1 MSELLEALDISPA
14 IIGAAAGLL
23 LVVLLVWIV
32 TRFLYICGPEEVL
45 IFSGRQ
51 RELKDGS
58 KVGYQVLFGG
68 RKWKTPL
75 VERVDRMDLRTIPID
90 IKSSNAYSK
99 GGIPLVLHAIAMVK
113 VSDNPKHITN
123 AIERFLGRDVSEI
136 RRVAKET
143 LEGHLRGVVARL
155 TPEEVNEDRLKF
167 AGALQKEAQ
176 EDFKKLGIY
185 LDILKIQSVQD
196 DVNYLASIGRERI
209 AIVLRDAEVA
219 ESTCKSLAEQAEAD
233 ARQDGEVANQ
243 KAETAIVSKN
253 NEVKR
258 IEAELEAEAAAEE
271 ERTIQAALHARAK
284 AEQAL
289 QEVRKTVEKTRLT
302 ADVVLPAQAEQAAEA
317 LRARGE
323 ASLIEEHGRARARA
337 LDLMTEAWKKAGK
350 DAKDIFLI
358 QNLETVL
365 ETVVTRVNAIEVRE
379 VNVLDSGDGAGLAT
393 YASAYPAMVA
403 QVLKELEKTTGVD
416 VIGIL
421 APEVGQ

>member
-1 MSELLEALDISPA
+1 
-14 IIGAAAGLL
+14 
-23 LVVLLVWIV
+23 
-32 TRFLYICGPEEVL
+32 
-45 IFSGRQ
+45 
-51 RELKDGS
+51 
-58 KVGYQVLFGG
+58 
-68 RKWKTPL
+68 
-75 VERVDRMDLRTIPID
+75 
-90 IKSSNAYSK
+90 
-99 GGIPLVLHAIAMVK
+99 
-113 VSDNPKHITN
+113 
-123 AIERFLGRDVSEI
+123 
-136 RRVAKET
+136 
-143 LEGHLRGVVARL
+143 
-155 TPEEVNEDRLKF
+155 
-167 AGALQKEAQ
+167 
-176 EDFKKLGIY
+176 
-185 LDILKIQSVQD
+185 
-196 DVNYLASIGRERI
+196 
-209 AIVLRDAEVA
+209 
-219 ESTCKSLAEQAEAD
+219 LAEQAEAD

-271 ERTIQAALHARAK
+271 ERTTQAALHARAK

>member
-1 MSELLEALDISPA
+1 MLLELIASYP
-14 IIGAAAGLL
+14 AAAGAAIGTLTL
-23 LVVLLVWIV
+23 FILIFIV
-32 TRFLYICGPEEVL
+32 SRFLFICGPEEVL

-51 RELKDGS
+51 REIANGQS
-58 KVGYQVLFGG
+58 IGYRVIRGG
-68 RKWKTPL
+68 RRWKAPL
-75 VERVDRMDLRTIPID
+75 IERVDRMDLRTIPID

-99 GGIPLVLHAIAMVK
+99 GGIPLRLHAIAMVK
-113 VSDNPKHITN
+113 VSDNDKLINN

-167 AGALQKEAQ
+167 ASALQREAQ
-176 EDFKKLGIY
+176 DDFAKLGIQ
-185 LDILKIQSVQD
+185 LDILKVQSVQD

-219 ESTCKSLAEQAEAD
+219 ESTSKSLAEQAEAN
-233 ARQDGEVANQ
+233 ALQDGEVANQ

-258 IEAELEAEAAAEE
+258 VEADLEAEAKAEE
-271 ERTIQAALHARAK
+271 ERTVQAALHARAQ
-284 AEQAL
+284 AEHAL
-289 QEVRKTVEKTRLT
+289 QEVRKTVEEARLT
-302 ADVVLPAQAEQAAEA
+302 ADVVLPAQAEQEAEA

-323 ASLIEEHGRARARA
+323 AAQIEEHGRARAKA
-337 LDLMTEAWKKAGK
+337 LDLMTEAWKKAGT

-365 ETVVTRVNAIEVRE
+365 ETVVDRVNAIEVGE
-379 VNVLDSGDGAGLAT
+379 VSVLDPGDGSGLAT
-393 YASAYPAMVA
+393 YAAAYPAMVA
-403 QVLKELEKTTGVD
+403 QVLNELEKTTGVD

-421 APEVGQ
+421 APEAGQ

>member
-1 MSELLEALDISPA
+1 MLLELIRDYPA
-14 IIGAAAGLL
+14 FAGTTLGAI
-23 LVVLLVWIV
+23 VVLFIIFVV
-32 TRFLYICGPEEVL
+32 SQFLYICGPEEIL

-51 RELKDGS
+51 RETAGGQS
-58 KVGYQVLFGG
+58 VGYRVIRGG
-68 RKWKTPL
+68 RRWKAPL

-99 GGIPLVLHAIAMVK
+99 GGIPLRLHAIAMVK
-113 VSDNPKHITN
+113 ISDDDALINN

-167 AGALQKEAQ
+167 ASALQREAQ
-176 EDFKKLGIY
+176 DDFAKLGIQ
-185 LDILKIQSVQD
+185 LDILKVQSVQD

-258 IEAELEAEAAAEE
+258 VEADLEAEAKAEE
-271 ERTIQAALHARAK
+271 ERTVQAALHARAK

-289 QEVRKTVEKTRLT
+289 QEVRKSVEEARLT
-302 ADVVLPAQAEQAAEA
+302 ADVVLPADAEQQAEA
-317 LRARGE
+317 LRAQGE
-323 ASLIEEHGRARARA
+323 AAQIEEHGRARARA
-337 LDLMTEAWKKAGK
+337 LDLMTTAWKKAGN

-358 QNLETVL
+358 QNLEVVL
-365 ETVVTRVNAIEVRE
+365 ETVVDRVNAIEVSE
-379 VNVLDSGDGAGLAT
+379 VNVLDSGDGEGLAT
-393 YASAYPAMVA
+393 YAAAYPAMVA
-403 QVLKELEKTTGVD
+403 QVLNELEKTTGVD
-416 VIGIL
+416 VVGIL
-421 APEVGQ
+421 SPEVGQ

>member
-1 MSELLEALDISPA
+1 MLLEFIRDYP
-14 IIGAAAGLL
+14 AAAGTLL
-23 LVVLLVWIV
+23 GTVVVLLIIFVV
-32 TRFLYICGPEEVL
+32 SRFLYICGPEEIL

-51 RELKDGS
+51 RETAGGQS
-58 KVGYQVLFGG
+58 VGYRVMRGG
-68 RKWKTPL
+68 RRWKAPL

-99 GGIPLVLHAIAMVK
+99 GGIPLRLHAIAMVK
-113 VSDNPKHITN
+113 VADDDSLINN

-167 AGALQKEAQ
+167 VSALQREAQ
-176 EDFKKLGIY
+176 DDFAKLGIQ
-185 LDILKIQSVQD
+185 LDILKVQSVQD

-233 ARQDGEVANQ
+233 ASQDGEVTNQ

-258 IEAELEAEAAAEE
+258 IEADLEAEAKAEE
-271 ERTIQAALHARAK
+271 ERTVQAALHARAK

-289 QEVRKTVEKTRLT
+289 QEVRKSVEKTRLT
-302 ADVVLPAQAEQAAEA
+302 ADVVLPADAEQQAEAF
-317 LRARGE
+317 RAQGE
-323 ASLIEEHGRARARA
+323 AAQIEEQGRARAKA
-337 LDLMTEAWKKAGK
+337 LNLMTEAWKKAGN

-358 QNLETVL
+358 QNLELLL
-365 ETVVTRVNAIEVRE
+365 ETVVDRVNAIEVSE

-393 YASAYPAMVA
+393 YAAAYPAMVA
-403 QVLKELEKTTGVD
+403 QVLNELEKTTGID
-416 VIGIL
+416 VVGIL
-421 APEVGQ
+421 SPEVGQ

>member
-1 MSELLEALDISPA
+1 MSEILEAFAISPV
-14 IIGAAAGLL
+14 IVGGVTGLILVLL
-23 LVVLLVWIV
+23 LIFVVS
-32 TRFLYICGPEEVL
+32 RFLYICGPEEVL

-51 RELKDGS
+51 RELESGS
-58 KVGYQVLFGG
+58 QIGYKVIFGG
-68 RKWKTPL
+68 RKWKAPV

-90 IKSSNAYSK
+90 IKSNNAYSK
-99 GGIPLVLHAIAMVK
+99 GGIPLRLHAIAMVK
-113 VSDNPKHITN
+113 VTDNPKHINN

-167 AGALQKEAQ
+167 ASALQKEVN
-176 EDFKKLGIY
+176 EDFAKLGIH

-219 ESTCKSLAEQAEAD
+219 ESTCKSLAEQSEAH
-233 ARQDGEVANQ
+233 AGQDGEVANQ
-243 KAETAIVSKN
+243 KAETAIVSKD

-289 QEVRKTVEKTRLT
+289 QAVRKNVEKARLT
-302 ADVVLPAQAEQAAEA
+302 ADVVLPAQAEQEAEA

-323 ASLIEEHGRARARA
+323 AAQIEEHGRARARA

-365 ETVVTRVNAIEVRE
+365 DTVVARVNAIKVNE
-379 VNVLDSGDGAGLAT
+379 VNVLDSGNGAGLAT

-403 QVLKELEKTTGVD
+403 QVLGELEKTTGVD
-416 VIGIL
+416 VLGIL
-421 APEVGQ
+421 APEEGQ

>member
-1 MSELLEALDISPA
+1 MPDFLDALFLSP
-14 IIGAAAGLL
+14 IIVGAAGGLF
-23 LVVLLVWIV
+23 LVLLLVWIV
-32 TRFLYICGPEEVL
+32 SRFLFICGPEEVL

-51 RELKDGS
+51 RELSDGS
-58 KVGYQVLFGG
+58 TVGYQVLFGG
-68 RKWKTPL
+68 RRWKAPWI
-75 VERVDRMDLRTIPID
+75 ERVDRMDLRTIPID
-90 IKSSNAYSK
+90 IKSNNAYSK
-99 GGIPLVLHAIAMVK
+99 GGIPLRLHAIAMVK
-113 VSDNPKHITN
+113 VSDNPRNINN

-167 AGALQKEAQ
+167 AAALQKEAQ
-176 EDFKKLGIY
+176 EDFVKLGIH

-219 ESTCKSLAEQAEAD
+219 ESTSKSLAEQAEAHSG
-233 ARQDGEVANQ
+233 QDGEVANQ
-243 KAETAIVSKN
+243 KSQTAIVSKN

-289 QEVRKTVEKTRLT
+289 QEVRKVVETTRLT
-302 ADVVLPAQAEQAAEA
+302 ADVVRPAQAEQKAEA

-323 ASLIEEHGRARARA
+323 AALIEEHGRARAQA
-337 LDLMTEAWKKAGK
+337 LDLMTVAWKKAGA

-365 ETVVTRVNAIEVRE
+365 ETVVARVNAIDVGEVT
-379 VNVLDSGDGAGLAT
+379 VLDSGDGAGLAT

-403 QVLKELEKTTGVD
+403 QVLSELEKTTGVD
-416 VIGIL
+416 VLGIL
-421 APEVGQ
+421 APEAGQ